1 MPPRSKTPPQVFTL
15 GYEQRE
21 INEFVRLLKGEA
33 VDVLIDVRETAW
45 SHKPGF
51 SKTALAKAVKRAG
64 IEYEHVHWI
73 GNPKWIRS
81 IADSHE
87 ECLALYRNYL
97 EGADELIEGFLEFIS
112 DFVNRGLRVCLVCY
126 ERHPG
131 DCHRGVLAELL
142 EKRGATG
149 VRHIA
154 PEGRP
159 RMIAS
164 A

>member
-1 MPPRSKTPPQVFTL
+1 MPPKKKTPPQIFTL
-15 GYEQRE
+15 GYEQRGIE
-21 INEFVRLLKGEA
+21 EFVKLLKGEA
-33 VDVLIDVRETAW
+33 INVLLDVRETAW

-51 SKTALAKAVKRAG
+51 SKTALAEAVQRAG
-64 IEYEHVHWI
+64 IEYSHLHWV

-81 IADSHE
+81 IADTHE
-87 ECLALYRNYL
+87 ECLGFYRQYI
-97 EGADELIEGFLEFIS
+97 ETADGLIESFVDFIS
-112 DFVNRGLRVCLVCY
+112 EMLDEGLRVCLVCY

-142 EKRGATG
+142 EKCGAAD

-159 RMIAS
+159 RMVAP